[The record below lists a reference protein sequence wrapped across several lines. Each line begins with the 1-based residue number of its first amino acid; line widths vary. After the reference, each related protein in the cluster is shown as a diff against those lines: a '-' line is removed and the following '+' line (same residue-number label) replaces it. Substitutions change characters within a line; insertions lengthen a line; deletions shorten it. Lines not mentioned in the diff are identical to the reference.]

1 MPDQRKIIHCDC
13 DCFYAAVEMRD
24 NPSYRGIPIA
34 VGGDPGKRGV
44 ISTCNY
50 EARQYGVRSAMPSA
64 QAKKLCPKL
73 LIIPGRMEAYRQ
85 ASGQIHDIFQSY
97 TDLIEPLSLDEAYLD
112 VSSSTACRGS
122 ATMIAEEIRQRVKAE
137 VGITISAGVAPNKF
151 IAKIASDWKK
161 PDGLF
166 VVLPDEVESFVEKLP
181 VEKLF
186 GVGPAT
192 ATKLNRLGVLTCG
205 DLRAFNK
212 IELVEHMGS
221 FGERLYQ
228 LSRGIDERPIRTSW
242 RRKSLSIEHTYTQD
256 LASYEACL
264 EKLPSLMEE
273 LNRRLSRLDDGYR
286 VTGGV
291 VKVKFDNFVQTT
303 VEHRI
308 SEPTKEAY
316 TALLKEGY
324 ARANRSVRL
333 LGVGVRLEDKSSD
346 EVFRQLNLFEGY

>member
-1 MPDQRKIIHCDC
+1 MLPQRKIIHCDC

-24 NPSYRGIPIA
+24 NPSYRGIPVA

-50 EARQYGVRSAMPSA
+50 EARQFGVRSAMPSA
-64 QAKKLCPKL
+64 QAKKVCPNL

-85 ASGQIHDIFQSY
+85 ASAQIHDIFQSY

-122 ATMIAEEIRQRVKAE
+122 ATMIAEEIRQRVKTD
-137 VGITISAGVAPNKF
+137 VGIVISAGVAPNKF

-166 VVLPDEVESFVEKLP
+166 VVLPHEVEGFVEKLP

-192 ATKLNRLGVLTCG
+192 ATKLNRLGVKTCG
-205 DLRAFNK
+205 DLRSFSK
-212 IELVEHMGS
+212 VELVEHMGS

-228 LSRGIDERPIRTSW
+228 LSWGIDDRPIRTSW
-242 RRKSLSIEHTYTQD
+242 RRKSLSIEHTYSKD

-273 LNRRLSRLDDGYR
+273 LNRRLSRLDDGYQ
-286 VTGGV
+286 VVGGV

-316 TALLKEGY
+316 TSLLKEGF

-333 LGVGVRLEDKSSD
+333 LGVGVRLEDKKND
-346 EVFRQLNLFEGY
+346 EVFKQLNLFEGF